1 MISPNQWIAEDAFLS
16 KITIIEI
23 MRPNSGQVCYT
34 SLHNTIEHLMEN
46 KTTVLSQCH
55 SESIL
60 RKYHQMTSPLVSL
73 QSVKRQDHLKEELKH
88 NASMRLDCIKNRGS
102 KVFALDASQSF
113 SELKAA
119 ATLYQ
124 IPEFSVP

>member
-1 MISPNQWIAEDAFLS
+1 MANPNQRISDGSSIARKTF
-16 KITIIEI
+16 IE
-23 MRPNSGQVCYT
+23 MTHSTFGQACYA
-34 SLHNTIEHLMEN
+34 SLHNTIEHRMEN
-46 KTTVLSQCH
+46 KSSVLSQCH

-73 QSVKRQDHLKEELKH
+73 QSAKRQDHLKEELKH

-102 KVFALDASQSF
+102 KVFALNASQSF